1 MPMYWCRREPTLKDI
16 LSDSI
21 IKAVMEADRVDA
33 RELEAMLRQV
43 GRSSRPAP
51 SARRWRPWFAPN
63 RHAGDGST

>member
-1 MPMYWCRREPTLKDI
+1 MPMNWCRREPTLKDI

-43 GRSSRPAP
+43 GRNSTPGRAWRW
-51 SARRWRPWFAPN
+51 RRWPRSD
-63 RHAGDGST
+63 HHLTD